1 MGDVELR
8 ERAVE
13 FFRANR
19 KKIIRRWELS
29 TMSLESGRET
39 VVAVRNSVPRMIDE
53 IEAALHP
60 SGRAEGAALS
70 TGFDLREVVGELTV
84 IRRVLS
90 GMLAKEGEPGWAPL
104 VEEAVDAVVLR
115 AIDHA
120 DTRRR
125 STAAALDEILAAA
138 FGSLGLHDL
147 LARLVEVPRGAAS
160 GAEAVAIFLLE
171 KDALRLRA
179 MSGLGD
185 AATAGIALPVGEGF
199 AGTVAAG
206 GKALELRDPGAHPM
220 LKSDPIR
227 AAGLRCVYGVPLM
240 NGDAVLGVAIMGS
253 REVAEFSEG
262 DRRLFRTF
270 AARAATAILH
280 HQLRTALDEKRDDLV
295 NAIAHDLK
303 TPMQALGG
311 FAELMRERRERAG
324 DVEEVEWLR
333 KMGGHVDRMNRLLS
347 DLLDVR
353 LLATGRLTVSP
364 AKMAYLPL
372 LEDIAHQWT
381 VSSPD
386 RTWTTDLA
394 PSLEVVGD
402 RYRIAQVLNNLFS
415 NAVKYSP
422 AGSAIEVRARRD
434 GPRVVT
440 SVTDH
445 GVGLPK
451 EQWSRIFRRYER
463 AAGAGQH
470 AQGYG
475 IGLYISAEL
484 VRAQKGE
491 LWLESEPGR
500 GSTFSFSLPAAG

>member
-1 MGDVELR
+1 MGDVEMR
-8 ERAVE
+8 GRAVE
-13 FFRANR
+13 FLRANR
-19 KKIIRRWELS
+19 RKIIRRWELS

-39 VVAVRNSVPRMIDE
+39 VVAVRNRVPRMIDE

-60 SGRAEGAALS
+60 SNGAEEGPPLS

-84 IRRVLS
+84 VRRVLS
-90 GMLAKEGEPGWAPL
+90 EMLATEGEPGWAPL

-171 KDALRLRA
+171 NDALRMRA

-185 AATAGIALPVGEGF
+185 AVTSGIALPVGDGF

-206 GKALELRDPGAHPM
+206 RKALELRDPGAHPT
-220 LKSDPIR
+220 LKDDPIR

-240 NGDAVLGVAIMGS
+240 NGDAVLGVAVMGS
-253 REVAEFSEG
+253 RQAAEFSEG

-270 AARAATAILH
+270 ASRAATAILH

-324 DVEEVEWLR
+324 DAEEVEWLR

-364 AKMAYLPL
+364 VKMDYVPL
-372 LEDIAHQWT
+372 LEDISHQWT
-381 VSSPD
+381 VSTPN
-386 RTWTTDLA
+386 RKWTTELPSSLA
-394 PSLEVVGD
+394 VVGD

-422 AGSAIEVRARRD
+422 IASSIEIRARLE
-434 GPRVVT
+434 GARVVT

-445 GVGLPK
+445 GLGLPK
-451 EQWSRIFRRYER
+451 EQWARIFRRYER
-463 AAGAGQH
+463 ATGASEH

-475 IGLYISAEL
+475 IGLYVSAEL

-491 LWLESEPGR
+491 IWLESVPGR
-500 GSTFSFSLPAAG
+500 GSTFNFSLPVG